1 MSRLKEA
8 VLKLIY
14 SPEQFARK
22 LGATIGKNCRIY
34 TYYWGSDPYLIT
46 IGDHVH
52 ITRGV
57 KFVTHDGGV
66 WVFRQQ
72 EPDFDVFGKITI
84 GDNTFIG
91 NEAMIL
97 PGVTIGK
104 NCIVGGMAVVT
115 KSLSDNSVVA
125 GNPAKYICSTD
136 EYYEKIK
143 DLNLKTKSLSLR
155 EREELLR
162 NLPEEKQII
171 KSEIKT

>member
-1 MSRLKEA
+1 MTRLKEA
-8 VLKLIY
+8 FLKLIY
-14 SPEQFARK
+14 SPEQFARN

-34 TYYWGSDPYLIT
+34 TYYWGSEPYLIT

-57 KFVTHDGGV
+57 KFITHDGGV

-91 NEAMIL
+91 NDAMIL

-104 NCIVGGMAVVT
+104 NCIIGGMAVVT
-115 KSLSDNSVVA
+115 KSVPDHSVVA
-125 GNPAKYICSTD
+125 GNPAKYICSTQ
-136 EYYEKIK
+136 EYYDNIK

-155 EREELLR
+155 EREERIR
-162 NLPEEKQII
+162 NLPKDKQMI
-171 KSEIKT
+171 KPTIHT